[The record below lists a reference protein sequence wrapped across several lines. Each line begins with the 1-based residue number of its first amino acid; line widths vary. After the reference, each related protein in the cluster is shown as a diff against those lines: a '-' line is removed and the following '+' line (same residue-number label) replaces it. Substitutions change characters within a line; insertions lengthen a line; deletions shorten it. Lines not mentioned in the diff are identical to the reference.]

1 MNDVLAAFR
10 DGPAAKHVG
19 AIQEIKTLA
28 DQHMA
33 SAADTIMSE
42 MLIAV
47 FKAGYEA
54 GRADLI
60 VEMKNEEAANARQG

>member
-10 DGPAAKHVG
+10 DGPAAKHVES
-19 AIQEIKTLA
+19 IQQIKSLA
-28 DQHMA
+28 DANMA
-33 SAADTIMSE
+33 NAADTIMSE

-54 GRADLI
+54 GRAELL
-60 VEMKNEEAANARQG
+60 VELKNQEAIDAREG